1 MRTLF
6 RPAAIAPFVP
16 SLAACACVLAACASN
31 PAPEANP
38 PGPAATTAAANPPA
52 TTVAPTPSPEE
63 AKKAAEE
70 AKKAEAQKKLAQDFA
85 DFDAASAK
93 EKARVAPMGKDIA
106 ALANKDYPNVD
117 AAIDAVLKSA
127 HRSPG
132 NADRDGQRHPK
143 ETLKFL
149 GFKQNQTVLELDAGA
164 GWYTEI
170 LAPLL
175 FKKGKLTVTSGDPN
189 GPRTEY
195 RTLVGLRTKAIL
207 DKAPELGAK
216 ATLLPLGKAPWDLG
230 ENTYDLVLGF
240 RDFHNWERSG
250 ELDARL
256 AAVFKALKPG
266 GVFGIEE
273 HRAGAGG
280 DAKTW
285 ADKGYVPE
293 DVVVERCKA
302 AGFELA
308 GKSEVNANPKDTKD
322 YAEGVWTLPPTLTLG
337 EKDKDK
343 YKAIGESDRM
353 TIKFVKPKAKKK

>member
-1 MRTLF
+1 MRHLLCS
-6 RPAAIAPFVP
+6 AAIAPFV
-16 SLAACACVLAACASN
+16 LTLAACASN

-38 PGPAATTAAANPPA
+38 PGPVSTTAAANPPA
-52 TTVAPTPSPEE
+52 PTVTVPVAQAPSPEE
-63 AKKAAEE
+63 V
-70 AKKAEAQKKLAQDFA
+70 KKAEAQKKLAQDFA
-85 DFDAASAK
+85 DFEAASAK

-106 ALANKDYPNVD
+106 ALANKDYASVD
-117 AAIDAVLKSA
+117 AALDAALKSA
-127 HRSPG
+127 HRTPG

-195 RTLVGLRTKAIL
+195 RTLVGLRTKAAL
-207 DKAPELGAK
+207 EKAPEVGAK
-216 ATLLPLGKAPWDLG
+216 ATLLPLGKTPWDLG
-230 ENTYDLVLGF
+230 DGTYDLVLGF

-250 ELDARL
+250 ELEARL

-273 HRAGAGG
+273 HRAGAGS

-285 ADKGYVPE
+285 AEKGYVPE
-293 DVVVERCKA
+293 DVVIERCKA
-302 AGFELA
+302 AGFELG
-308 GKSEVNANPKDTKD
+308 GKSDVNANPKDTKD

-337 EKDKDK
+337 EKDRDK

>member
-6 RPAAIAPFVP
+6 RSAAIAPFVL
-16 SLAACACVLAACASN
+16 SIAACASN
-31 PAPEANP
+31 PAPEATP
-38 PGPAATTAAANPPA
+38 PAGPVATTAAANPPA
-52 TTVAPTPSPEE
+52 PTVATPAPTPPSPEE

-70 AKKAEAQKKLAQDFA
+70 AKKAEAQKKLAQDFT
-85 DFDAASAK
+85 DFDASSAK

-106 ALANKDYPNVD
+106 ALANKDYPSVD
-117 AAIDAVLKSA
+117 AAIDAALKSA
-127 HRSPG
+127 HRTPG

-175 FKKGKLTVTSGDPN
+175 FKKGKLTVTSADPN

-195 RTLVGLRTKAIL
+195 RTLIGMRTKAVL
-207 DKAPELGAK
+207 DKAPELGGK
-216 ATLLPLGKAPWDLG
+216 ATLLPLGKTPWDLG
-230 ENTYDLVLGF
+230 ESTYDLVLGF

-293 DVVVERCKA
+293 DVVIERCKA

-308 GKSEVNANPKDTKD
+308 GKSDVNANPKDTKD
-322 YAEGVWTLPPTLTLG
+322 YEAGVWTLPPTLTLG